1 MVGIQG
7 IGGTPEPR
15 PERPANVR
23 DRRDADLSRE
33 TPSQDGVVISS
44 EAQAA
49 ARVASTIQEAQ
60 NVPDV
65 RTERVEA
72 ARAAIE
78 RGDFRRP
85 DVVAQVAERISRIYL
100 APVPRFHD
108 SCLPLA

>member
-23 DRRDADLSRE
+23 DRRDADNARGAQSE
-33 TPSQDGVVISS
+33 DGVLISS

-49 ARVASTIQEAQ
+49 ATVASIIQDAQ

-65 RTERVEA
+65 RSERVEA
-72 ARAAIE
+72 AREAIE

-85 DVVAQVAERISRIYL
+85 EIVAQVAERISRVL
-100 APVPRFHD
+100 
-108 SCLPLA
+108 